1 MVIYAIPGLGTT
13 EQLYVNTKISGVEII
28 VLDWPTPEKNDT
40 METYAQK
47 FLPQINMSKPFCLLC
62 VS

>member
-40 METYAQK
+40 MKRMLENFYRK
-47 FLPQINMSKPFCLLC
+47 
-62 VS
+62 